1 MTAAYPHNE
10 QAAAQQM
17 REATAALRKL
27 FPAMF
32 MFIPKD
38 KGAQASVEA
47 GEATRR
53 TLAVSLSPSSPA
65 NASSSV
71 SSSSS
76 SLAAA
81 ITTRTLAATTDFH
94 ASVDDVVDINMRNK
108 KNG

>member
-10 QAAAQQM
+10 QTAAQQM
-17 REATAALRKL
+17 REATTALRKL

-38 KGAQASVEA
+38 KGAQALVEA

-53 TLAVSLSPSSPA
+53 TLAVSP
-65 NASSSV
+65 SSV

-76 SLAAA
+76 LASAL
-81 ITTRTLAATTDFH
+81 TTRTLAASLDFH
-94 ASVDDVVDINMRNK
+94 ASVDYPVDTVLKK